1 MPRAQRSGSTRGE
14 AKPGR
19 LRSNQRVG
27 DKHKDMDYT
36 VETLAHGTKVCINNT
51 HRFGTDAFLLSHFCG
66 VKYGEKALDIGS
78 GCGIIPLR
86 WKDNGHKALAVS
98 LEIDAGGTELL
109 NESIRLNGTEN
120 LIGVNADIRSYR
132 SDFLFDVITCN
143 PPYFTS
149 GQTKADRVKATFRHQ
164 LTLTD
169 YDVAQ
174 AAYRLLKDNGK
185 LCICQRPRR
194 LATVFWAMKQNN
206 IEPKVIR
213 FVRQRK
219 DSPNP
224 WLVLVDGRKN
234 GGRGLTV
241 MPDLIIE
248 NENGGFSDEVLRI
261 YGKIE

>member
-1 MPRAQRSGSTRGE
+1 M
-14 AKPGR
+14 
-19 LRSNQRVG
+19 
-27 DKHKDMDYT
+27 
-36 VETLAHGTKVCINNT
+36 ETLAHGTKVCINST

-86 WKDNGHKALAVS
+86 WKDSGHKALAVS
-98 LEIDAGGTELL
+98 LEIDAGGTALL
-109 NESIRLNGTEN
+109 EESIRLNNTEN
-120 LIGVNADIRSYR
+120 LQAVNADIRTYR

-149 GQTKADRVKATFRHQ
+149 GETAHDKVKATFRHQ

-169 YDVAQ
+169 NDVAA

-185 LCICQRPRR
+185 LCICQRPQR
-194 LATVFWAMKQNN
+194 LATVIYAMKQNN

-213 FVRQRK
+213 FVRQRAN
-219 DSPNP
+219 SPQP
-224 WLVLVDGRKN
+224 WLVLVDGRKY
-234 GGRGLTV
+234 GGPGLTV
-241 MPDLIIE
+241 MPDLIME
-248 NENGGFSDEVLRI
+248 NPQGGFSDEVLRI